1 MQDLPRAV
9 TEKQGN
15 FLNPIL
21 KEEEIMYKRLIISGC
36 LVLAM
41 FVIVLAESE
50 EKSDEKPD
58 EKIAKITYVDATDGE
73 TGNTKLASGEVF
85 KATTANSGMDNRWR
99 LRTGFANPPGSG
111 TIYEAGGTYGETVNT
126 EDCPRLVTT
135 VSGLP
140 EDTYKVYVYFWSDNS
155 QWRIRADLKGTDEQL
170 PLFYSRPISPEEEAP
185 TSTSAAVPAKADDF
199 KAAPLLSEGNRIL
212 WQAYLGEVKGTTITV
227 FVDDDP
233 AHKTHSSRTWYDGI
247 GYQAV
252 PE

>member
-1 MQDLPRAV
+1 LEDLPRAI

-21 KEEEIMYKRLIISGC
+21 KEEEIMFNKLIISGC

-41 FVIVLAESE
+41 VVMVLAASE

-58 EKIAKITYVDATDGE
+58 EKTAKITYVDATDGE

-85 KATTANSGMDNRWR
+85 KATTANSGMDNLWR
-99 LRTGFANPPGSG
+99 LRTGYANPPGSG
-111 TIYEAGGTYGETVNT
+111 TIYEAGGTYGETANP

-135 VSGLP
+135 ISGLP
-140 EDTYKVYVYFWSDNS
+140 EGTYKVYVYFWSDDS
-155 QWRIRADLKGTDEQL
+155 QWRIRADLKGKDEQL
-170 PLFYSRPISPEEEAP
+170 PLFYSRPISPQEAAP
-185 TSTSAAVPAKADDF
+185 TSTPAAALAKAEDF
-199 KAAPLLSEGNRIL
+199 EAAPLLSEGNRTL

-252 PE
+252 TQ